1 MERKKVH
8 PQEQKYTFPHISL
21 LLFIRFFLCELQSF
35 WRYQPYLLLSNVMEP
50 EVDGTQ
56 IAVLQIILKNSTAMS
71 PSIQNPSIFFYF
83 LFFLYHLTGLQ
94 TLMAS
99 SSASL
104 VSLASVSST
113 STRRQP
119 FLQPIS
125 AKRGN

>member
-71 PSIQNPSIFFYF
+71 PSIHPCCKQYEVFFFIFYF
-83 LFFLYHLTGLQ
+83 FCI
-94 TLMAS
+94 TLLAS